1 VSTTLQKL
9 VISPELLER
18 GFWLYVWVIKL
29 RGGRVVHYVGRT
41 GDSWS
46 ANAQSPISRISG
58 HLGPN
63 KNANALQRHLRTHGI
78 DFSECEALEFV
89 AQGPLETEVENW
101 NDYVLRRDRTHAL
114 ERDLCDAMKNA
125 GYEVMNDVTCRLP
138 SEPQAWELVRAAFAE
153 RFEQL
158 APYAQ

>member
-1 VSTTLQKL
+1 MSTTLQRL

-41 GDSWS
+41 GDSSS

-78 DFSECEALEFV
+78 DFSGCEALEFV
-89 AQGPLETEVENW
+89 AQGPLETEVESW

-114 ERDLCDAMKNA
+114 ERDLCDAMKEA
-125 GYEVMNDVTCRLP
+125 EYEVMNEVTCRLR
-138 SEPQAWELVRAAFAE
+138 SEPKAWELVRAAFAE
-153 RFEQL
+153 RFERL
-158 APYAQ
+158 APSAQ